1 MSKGIRLAGRS
12 LTLYHRRDVHF
23 TNKAEELRAAESA
36 KKFLAD
42 SFSWRHDSSLMAQ
55 LQKLLGLSETDEGNA
70 RWKVQRAFETG
81 ELVTMPD
88 APSSGLNGSRGG
100 NDAPLPRSFTVT
112 PSQLFKGAPSMASC
126 VREYVPRKL
135 PRLPADD
142 FFEIMAA
149 KPGDVLP
156 DGSIA
161 KPFTPKVMDDSELEA
176 LRQRVFGNADVR
188 GGGSLLSD
196 AQPFEYQPDAVSDD
210 AFELAGT
217 SRGDMYACDII
228 SSECKGSV
236 LREFPRQYLDSTYND
251 IQGDARDGVKDARK
265 ALKLLNDNRFKK

>member
-1 MSKGIRLAGRS
+1 MA
-12 LTLYHRRDVHF
+12 
-23 TNKAEELRAAESA
+23 
-36 KKFLAD
+36 
-42 SFSWRHDSSLMAQ
+42 SSI
-55 LQKLLGLSETDEGNA
+55 
-70 RWKVQRAFETG
+70 
-81 ELVTMPD
+81 
-88 APSSGLNGSRGG
+88 
-100 NDAPLPRSFTVT
+100 RSF
-112 PSQLFKGAPSMASC
+112 APPAF
-126 VREYVPRKL
+126 

-156 DGSIA
+156 DGSVA
-161 KPFTPKVMDDSELEA
+161 TPFTPKVLDASELEA
-176 LRQRVFGNADVR
+176 LRQRVFGHNIDTDAGDGNSNLGNFVGNADAS
-188 GGGSLLSD
+188 GGGSMLGD
-196 AQPFEYQPDAVSDD
+196 AQPFEYPPDALSDD

-236 LREFPRQYLDSTYND
+236 LREFPSQYLDSTYNE